1 MTDLERF
8 FRRIVTN
15 LAAADA
21 RRLREPVPLA
31 DIPVSIVPYRTNRR
45 ALQVDTSEEYE
56 MVLLRLC
63 AGEGGYVRTDP
74 EQVRQK
80 FEAEARSANP
90 DLEVLHRFEDV
101 SILLRPDRVDRA
113 LRPIPEAIDATPIS
127 LFTPTASLNDTEEMV
142 EEEMVEE
149 EMVEEEIGEMIEE
162 EVAGEEFA
170 PGDEPAGSQ
179 CVYCGG
185 ALPDRPVNFCP
196 HCGQSQVATVCSS
209 CHAEVEPG
217 WRHCVNC
224 GVALGR

>member
-1 MTDLERF
+1 MVTDLERF

-113 LRPIPEAIDATPIS
+113 LRPIPRRSSHADLALHSHRLIERHRGDGRGGDGRGGDGRS
-127 LFTPTASLNDTEEMV
+127 SDV
-142 EEEMVEE
+142 RGGGRR
-149 EMVEEEIGEMIEE
+149 GESRRS
-162 EVAGEEFA
+162 
-170 PGDEPAGSQ
+170 DEPAGSQ

-196 HCGQSQVATVCSS
+196 HCGQSQVATVCSG

-224 GVALGR
+224 GVALRGR